1 MRCRSP
7 TRCPALRE
15 IRKPRALRP
24 GDRIAL
30 VAPASGFTIEELQ
43 AGCEEL
49 RALDFEPVYDMAIF
63 ERGMFTAGPPHVRA
77 GVLTRAWDDPSIA
90 AVLAVRGGYGSAEL
104 LPLLDPAGFA
114 VSPKPFIGY
123 SDNTS
128 LMMWLTLSCGVVTFH
143 GPMIDRRLAGGPSRY
158 DRGTFLGAL
167 MHPAPLGRIPAP
179 GLEALRPGEARGRL
193 LGGTLT
199 QLAASLGTPYAFDP
213 PAGSILFLDEVGE
226 RPYRVHRL
234 FTQLAQAGIIAR
246 AAAIVFNELPGCAE
260 ASGSPC
266 GRDVAVELTREF
278 SGPVL
283 FGLPSGHTDGAT
295 LTLPMGVTAR
305 VVTGEKP
312 GLIIEEGAVI

>member
-1 MRCRSP
+1 MH
-7 TRCPALRE
+7 E

-30 VAPASGFTIEELQ
+30 VAPASGFSLEELQ
-43 AGCEEL
+43 GGCEEL
-49 RALDFEPVYDMAIF
+49 RALGFEPTYDSAIF

-77 GVLTRAWDDPSIA
+77 EVLMRAWDDPSVA
-90 AVLAVRGGYGSAEL
+90 ALLAVRGGYGSIEL
-104 LPLLDPAGFA
+104 LPLLDPARFGGA
-114 VSPKPFIGY
+114 PKPFIGY

-143 GPMIDRRLAGGPSRY
+143 GPMIEGRLARGPSRY

-167 MHPAPLGRIPAP
+167 MQPAPLGRIPAP
-179 GLEALRPGEARGRL
+179 KLEALRPGEARGRL

-213 PAGSILFLDEVGE
+213 PEGCILFLDEVGE

-246 AAAIVFNELPGCAE
+246 AAALVFNELPRCAE

-266 GRDVAVELTREF
+266 GRDVVMELTREF

-295 LTLPMGVTAR
+295 VTLPMGVTAR
-305 VVTGEKP
+305 VMAGDRP
-312 GLIIEEGAVI
+312 GLIIEEGAVV